1 MDILHVIAGID
12 ARRGLSFAIANAS
25 LISAES
31 ASARLNGFFAFSV
44 NSPSMSM
51 VNFSCCVDSA
61 SLSARRVTRRVTP
74 QPMRAAVR
82 MEAGDA
88 CF

>member
-1 MDILHVIAGID
+1 MDDVHAIAGNK
-12 ARRGLSFAIANAS
+12 ARRTPRPAIANAW

-31 ASARLNGFFAFSV
+31 MSARLNGFFAFSV

-82 MEAGDA
+82 MKAGDA

>member
-1 MDILHVIAGID
+1 MTNSRNITGLAM
-12 ARRGLSFAIANAS
+12 RRAAIANAS
-25 LISAES
+25 LISACS